1 MSVNSF
7 TVPSFTPGA
16 GVADATNLVTLT
28 YMALQGGTAVQ
39 VNKLDEVYMA
49 GLAAATAPL
58 IMLLARDSTVVG
70 TPTALATPNS
80 NGPLD
85 PSAGV
90 LTAPA
95 IGAVTGA
102 VQAQRSNSVSLAK
115 KTFAFN
121 AYGGLIRANYA
132 NTLDRFGII
141 GNAASLGEMSLSAFT
156 GSTVGAPVSAHLL
169 YETL

>member
-7 TVPSFTPGA
+7 AVPSFTPGV
-16 GVADATNLVTLT
+16 GTADAAALTAST
-28 YMALQGGTAVQ
+28 YMALQGGTSVQ
-39 VNKLDEVYMA
+39 VNKLDEVYIC
-49 GLAAATAPL
+49 GLAASTAPI
-58 IMLLARDSTVVG
+58 IMLLGRDSTVVG
-70 TPTALATPNS
+70 TPTALSTPNS

-95 IGAVTGA
+95 IGAITGA
-102 VQAQRSNSVSLAK
+102 TQAQRSNSVSLAK
-115 KTFAFN
+115 KVFSIN

-132 NTLDRFGII
+132 NTQDRFGIL
-141 GNAASLGEMSLSAFT
+141 GNAASLGEMSLSSFT
-156 GSTVGAPVSAHLL
+156 GSTAGAAVSAHLL